1 MIVPLLAL
9 PDSGPDL
16 RRVAAQGIV
25 VRRAKAWEL
34 SPVRSF
40 AEAEFSRNWADE
52 IACAWAQT
60 PRSVFVAMEGEA
72 IVGFAGH
79 SCAHPDVFG
88 PTGVRADRRG
98 RGIGAALLLRCLE
111 DLRARGYIYAI
122 IGAVGPAEFY
132 EKVCGALLLPAEWPS
147 YVTTSA

>member
-1 MIVPLLAL
+1 MAPIICPVAVWPRNPHPHSAIRGGGWGFRLSDRDMIVPLLAL
-9 PDSGPDL
+9 PDSGPAL

-60 PRSVFVAMEGEA
+60 PRSVFVATEGEA
-72 IVGFAGH
+72 I
-79 SCAHPDVFG
+79 
-88 PTGVRADRRG
+88 
-98 RGIGAALLLRCLE
+98 
-111 DLRARGYIYAI
+111 
-122 IGAVGPAEFY
+122 
-132 EKVCGALLLPAEWPS
+132 
-147 YVTTSA
+147 